1 MVGSGD
7 SARNWPRVNY
17 LLLWRGRR
25 HRKKSSL
32 WTKQTGKSRTLSS
45 GFAYCFVIC
54 AYKEDSTDQCEA
66 ENV

>member
-25 HRKKSSL
+25 HRKEFSL
-32 WTKQTGKSRTLSS
+32 QTKQTGKSRTLSS
-45 GFAYCFVIC
+45 DLACCFLIC
-54 AYKEDSTDQCEA
+54 TYKEDSTDQCEA